1 MASVVGSAP
10 GPSMHGISN
19 RRQVATWQKSAWGC
33 LEAIRLIQS
42 ISFAHDTFG
51 MVLHIKELCSRDWE
65 VSFSHV
71 KRVGIHVADGMT
83 RMADLDS
90 FNVVSFVAPLNM
102 VAGLVLLEMDDL
114 S

>member
-19 RRQVATWQKSAWGC
+19 RRQVATWQKSAWGWY
-33 LEAIRLIQS
+33 
-42 ISFAHDTFG
+42 
-51 MVLHIKELCSRDWE
+51 KELCSRDWE